1 MPPVTK
7 RVNWKLS
14 SISKQADGL
23 YCLKYD
29 TPEGPQEVQAR
40 TVALTVP
47 AYTAADLINSV
58 AVGGGGGWGATPH
71 TNVPVGW

>member
-58 AVGGGGGWGATPH
+58 AVGGWGAATHTCTPE
-71 TNVPVGW
+71 GG